1 MGSPHVWLKA
11 AIEDASGSGS
21 GYEVT
26 AWPVEMTGA
35 GDPPYVIYNRTATV
49 RELILPDALDETP
62 FFDNLPPV
70 ATFTVTVFA
79 DSYVQAWEIADA
91 ITAAVHKFT
100 GSAHG
105 ETIQTAL
112 VTDVA
117 DGDSG
122 FLEGR
127 EQPTFTVE
135 LTVEITYQE

>member
-1 MGSPHVWLKA
+1 MGAPHNWLKA
-11 AIEDASGSGS
+11 AIEAAAPS
-21 GYEVT
+21 VT
-26 AWPVEMTGA
+26 AWPVEMTGS
-35 GDPPYVIYNRTATV
+35 GEPPYVIYNRSATS
-49 RELILPDALDETP
+49 RELILPDALDDTP
-62 FFDNLPPV
+62 TIDTLPPV
-70 ATFTVTVFA
+70 ATFTVAVYA
-79 DSYVQAWEIADA
+79 DGYVQAWAIADA
-91 ITAAVHKFT
+91 ITAAIHRFK

-105 ETIQTAL
+105 ETIETAL

>member
-11 AIEDASGSGS
+11 AIEDAVGSDG
-21 GYEVT
+21 VT
-26 AWPVEMTGA
+26 AWPVEMTG
-35 GDPPYVIYNRTATV
+35 GGEPPYAVYTRTSTV
-49 RELILPDALDETP
+49 RELLLPDALDEIP
-62 FFDNLPPV
+62 ASDALFPV
-70 ATFTVTVFA
+70 ATFQVVVFA

-91 ITAAVHKFT
+91 ITAAVHKFA
-100 GSAHG
+100 GEAAG

-112 VTDVA
+112 VTDVS